1 MIEIKNPIRRK
12 RDLTDRK
19 NLNLEEKKINLET
32 VTLKIKMMMVSKRKN
47 QNLEKIQNFPN
58 EKKQPLIDIIKEI
71 NLRKIKDNLR

>member
-1 MIEIKNPIRRK
+1 
-12 RDLTDRK
+12 
-19 NLNLEEKKINLET
+19 
-32 VTLKIKMMMVSKRKN
+32 MMMVSKRKN

>member
-47 QNLEKIQNFPN
+47 QNLEKIQNFSN